1 VDNQDVVVARWKLK
15 TEDKEVVAKSLL
27 QFVPKK
33 YEVVGLA
40 ISTFYP
46 VIFSVADKVVS
57 PIGYASVPVDDLRVA
72 IYHVHKW
79 LVELHQTTEEP
90 ALAMNTAD
98 IVLNLMLTELL
109 ISMDG
114 LFFLRHIDCMELV
127 K

>member
-1 VDNQDVVVARWKLK
+1 MDNRDVVVANWKLK
-15 TEDKEVVAKSLL
+15 TEDKEVIAKSLL
-27 QFVPKK
+27 HFVPKK
-33 YEVVGLA
+33 YETVGLA

-79 LVELHQTTEEP
+79 LLELKETTDE
-90 ALAMNTAD
+90 AAIAINTAD
-98 IVLNLMLTELL
+98 VVLNLMLTELL

-114 LFFLRHIDCMELV
+114 MFFLRHIDCMELV